1 MYTRKTC
8 ASDTY
13 LPTAHYVHQEHMC
26 FRHLSTNSPL
36 CTPGRHVPQT
46 LIYQQPTMYT
56 RKTCGSDSY
65 LPTAHYVHQEDM
77 WFRLLS
83 TNSPLCTPGR
93 HVVQT
98 LIYQQPTMY
107 TRKTCASDSYL
118 PTAHYVHQ
126 EHMCFRLLSTNSPL
140 CTPGRH
146 VHQTLIYQQPTMYT
160 RNTCALD
167 SYLPTAHY
175 VHQEDMCI
183 RLLSVRE

>member
-1 MYTRKTC
+1 
-8 ASDTY
+8 
-13 LPTAHYVHQEHMC
+13 MC

-36 CTPGRHVPQT
+36 CTPGRHVLQTLIYQQPTMYTRNTCASDTYLPTAHYVHQEDMCLRHLSTNSPLCTPGRHVVQT

-93 HVVQT
+93 HV
-98 LIYQQPTMY
+98 L
-107 TRKTCASDSYL
+107 
-118 PTAHYVHQ
+118 
-126 EHMCFRLLSTNSPL
+126 
-140 CTPGRH
+140 
-146 VHQTLIYQQPTMYT
+146 QTLIYQQPTMYT

-183 RLLSVRE
+183 RLLSTNSPLCTPGTHVL